1 MRSTANSTTCRTAS
15 ERERADE
22 VKIVLGVFL
31 LDLLLNPPILRLRGS
46 GTGWVG
52 AVLRTQLLAEGFAA
66 LVVVV
71 TVLYALWCDDK

>member
-31 LDLLLNPPILRLRGS
+31 LDLLLKPPVLLLLGS
-46 GTGWVG
+46 GIGWVG
-52 AVLRTQLLAEGFAA
+52 AVLRTLLLAEGFAA

>member
-31 LDLLLNPPILRLRGS
+31 LDLLLKPPVLLLGS

-52 AVLRTQLLAEGFAA
+52 AVLRTLLLAEGFAA

>member
-15 ERERADE
+15 ERERAGE

-31 LDLLLNPPILRLRGS
+31 LDLLLKPPVLLLLGY

-52 AVLRTQLLAEGFAA
+52 AVLRTLLLAEGFAA

>member
-31 LDLLLNPPILRLRGS
+31 LDLLLKPPVLLLLGS
-46 GTGWVG
+46 GAGWVG
-52 AVLRTQLLAEGFAA
+52 AVLRTLLLAEGFAA

-71 TVLYALWCDDK
+71 AVLYALWCDDK